1 MIQSKLGFTVLAAFI
16 TVGLLLIVPTF
27 AAKNLTIKGSTT
39 VLPISQSCAEVFMN
53 KHSDV
58 NISVQGGGSGVG
70 IASLIDGTCD
80 IADASRPIK
89 DKEIKKAKDNGVD
102 AYENVVALDGI
113 AVIVHPSNPI
123 RGLSIDQ
130 IKKIYTGEIS
140 NWIGLGGKDMKV
152 VVISR
157 DSASGTFE
165 TFNELALDDEKVRP
179 DALLQ
184 ASNQAVAQAVSR
196 TPGAIGYVGLG
207 YLSSSVKAVFVDGVE
222 PNKANVVNGSYKL
235 ARELYMYTDGAPQG
249 LVKNFIDFVLSE
261 EGQKL
266 AEKAGYVA
274 VK

>member
-1 MIQSKLGFTVLAAFI
+1 MIKSKLGFTVLAAVLA
-16 TVGLLLIVPTF
+16 VGLMVIVPTF

-39 VLPISQSCAEVFMN
+39 VLPVSQSCAEAFMN

-89 DKEIKKAKDNGVD
+89 DKEIAKAEENGID
-102 AYENVVALDGI
+102 PYENVVALDGI
-113 AVIVHPSNPI
+113 AVIVHPSNPVD
-123 RGLSIDQ
+123 GLSIEQ
-130 IKKIYTGEIS
+130 IKKIYTGEAS
-140 NWIGLGGKDMKV
+140 NWNEVGGKDMKV

-165 TFNELALDDEKVRP
+165 TFNELALDKEKVRP

-184 ASNQAVAQAVSR
+184 ASNQAVAQTVSR
-196 TPGAIGYVGLG
+196 TKGAVGYVGLG
-207 YLSSSVKAVFVDGVE
+207 YLSSSVKGVAVDGVE
-222 PNKANVVNGSYKL
+222 PTKANVVKGSYKL
-235 ARELYMYTDGAPQG
+235 ARELYMYTDGPPQG
-249 LVKNFIDFVLSE
+249 LVKDFIDFVLSE

>member
-1 MIQSKLGFTVLAAFI
+1 MIKSKLGFTVLAAVL
-16 TVGLLLIVPTF
+16 TVGLMLTIPTF

-39 VLPISQSCAEVFMN
+39 VLPISQSCAEAFMN
-53 KHSDV
+53 KYSDV

-102 AYENVVALDGI
+102 PYENVVALDGI
-113 AVIVHPSNPI
+113 AVIVHPSNPVD
-123 RGLSIDQ
+123 GLSLEQ
-130 IKKIYTGEIS
+130 IKKIYTGEVS
-140 NWIGLGGKDMKV
+140 NWNEVGGKNMKI

-165 TFNELALDDEKVRP
+165 TFNDLALDDEKVRA

-207 YLSSSVKAVFVDGVE
+207 YLSSSVKAVSVDGVE

-266 AEKAGYVA
+266 AEKAGFVA